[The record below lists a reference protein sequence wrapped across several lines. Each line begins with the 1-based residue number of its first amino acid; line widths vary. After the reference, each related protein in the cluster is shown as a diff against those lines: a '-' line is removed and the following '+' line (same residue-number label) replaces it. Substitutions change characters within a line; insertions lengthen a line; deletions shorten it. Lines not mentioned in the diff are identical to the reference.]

1 MQSGKGTWETK
12 MSTWLKSNLRN
23 NLGALALIG
32 SLLGMLVL
40 TVWWGVWVWNAEG
53 GPAIEGHV
61 AVAMWLGIIFSL
73 VVGCGLMALIFYSS
87 RQGYD
92 DRAYRANDRQ

>member
-1 MQSGKGTWETK
+1 ML
-12 MSTWLKSNLRN
+12 TWLKSSLRHN
-23 NLGALALIG
+23 VGTLALVG

-40 TVWWGVWVWNAEG
+40 TVWWGAWVWNAQG
-53 GPAIEGHV
+53 GPPIDGSI
-61 AVAMWLGIIFSL
+61 AVAMWFGIIFSL
-73 VVGCGLMALIFYSS
+73 VVGCGLMALIFFSS

>member
-1 MQSGKGTWETK
+1 

-23 NLGALALIG
+23 HWGTLALVG

-40 TVWWGVWVWNAEG
+40 AVWWSVWVWNAEG
-53 GPAIEGHV
+53 GIVIDGHV
-61 AVAMWLGIIFSL
+61 AVAMWFGIIFSL
-73 VVGCGLMALIFYSS
+73 VVGCGLMALIFYSN

-92 DRAYRANDRQ
+92 DRAYEANDRQ